1 MALIKIAI
9 LTTICMAEVCIKVFS
24 KVYLHSCV
32 VLISTNETSHTITI
46 SVGEAGILHMKSYIS
61 RSVGLVDGSATRA
74 AILKLLDISFSL
86 FEILLESEASEIW
99 NPTQT

>member
-1 MALIKIAI
+1 
-9 LTTICMAEVCIKVFS
+9 
-24 KVYLHSCV
+24 
-32 VLISTNETSHTITI
+32 
-46 SVGEAGILHMKSYIS
+46 MKSYIF